1 MIYFKPDLRHLH
13 CVACLLSHVRLF
25 ATPRTVAHQAPLP
38 MGFCRQEYWSGLPF
52 PSPGDLPEPGTEP
65 VFPVSPALQ
74 AILYHLSH
82 KNHIICFTGPYK
94 LLLPHRVFLS
104 APVFKI
110 LSRHRD
116 MNLLKH
122 WDAKIFSSP
131 PWALISSYQ
140 VLITDWRSMI
150 SGSCFN
156 PPLLSS

>member
-1 MIYFKPDLRHLH
+1 MLILNCDLLQAWLRHLH

-25 ATPRTVAHQAPLP
+25 ATPQTVAYQAPLP

-52 PSPGDLPEPGTEP
+52 PPPGDLPEPGTEP

-74 AILYHLSH
+74 VILYRLSH
-82 KNHIICFTGPYK
+82 KNQISVSLVHINFYSPTEF
-94 LLLPHRVFLS
+94 FLS

-131 PWALISSYQ
+131 TLGFDFFLPSSYHR
-140 VLITDWRSMI
+140 LKIYDLRE
-150 SGSCFN
+150 
-156 PPLLSS
+156 LL